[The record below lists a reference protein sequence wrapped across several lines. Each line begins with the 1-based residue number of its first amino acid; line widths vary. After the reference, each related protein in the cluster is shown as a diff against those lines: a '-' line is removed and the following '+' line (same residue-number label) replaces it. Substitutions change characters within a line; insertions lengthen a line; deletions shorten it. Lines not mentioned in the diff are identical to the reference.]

1 MKRILSLVL
10 VVVLMLTSGIIATA
24 EGEKILK
31 VHLLNEVESLEL
43 GLTSAGQSFD
53 VIATTT
59 EGLYNLDATGTVIPA
74 IALSHTIEE
83 RDDDVV
89 YTFTLREDAKWSN
102 GTPVTAHD
110 FEYAWK
116 RGIDDVTRPDY
127 TYAWIF
133 ETACIKNATQILAH
147 ELPASELGIKAI
159 DDFTLEVVLETP
171 CGFFTS
177 MMAFPM
183 FFPINEEFAEA
194 KGEDYGKTSD
204 DVLANGPFKLVDYT
218 PAALSFNVVRNEYY
232 YDQANVNYDGIHFQ
246 VIKDNQSALLAYE
259 NDELDVV
266 TLSGELT
273 ELYMDSD
280 EFISKPSG
288 YFWYIS
294 MNQRVAG
301 LDNVN
306 VRNAILHAIDK
317 DTLCEFVLK
326 DGSLGAYGASS
337 TNLAGDPETGVDFQE
352 CDGPFATYDVALAQ
366 ESWAKGLEEMGVTE
380 LTLDLLTED
389 TEESKMVGEYVQQQ
403 LQENLPG
410 LTVTLTTT
418 VKKDRLERMRRERG
432 EYQMGLT
439 RWGADYADPMSYFG
453 IWATDGGHDG
463 MAWEASKT
471 NGYDELVDS
480 CSIGELAAKPVERW
494 QAMLKLQ
501 QMLFEDAVICP
512 VYLKADAFLIKSN
525 VSGIEYHS
533 SGAAPHTYKNVVIAD

>member
-1 MKRILSLVL
+1 MKRILSLAL
-10 VVVLMLTSGIIATA
+10 VVILMLTSGIIATA

-31 VHLLNEVESLEL
+31 VHLLNEVESLEV

-59 EGLYNLDATGTVIPA
+59 EGLYNLDAGGAVIPA
-74 IALSHTIEE
+74 IALSHTYEE
-83 RDDDVV
+83 TDEGCI
-89 YTFTLREDAKWSN
+89 YTFTLREDAYWSN
-102 GTPVTAHD
+102 GAQVTAHD

-133 ETACIKNATQILAH
+133 ETACIKNATKILAH
-147 ELPASELGIKAI
+147 ELPASELGVEAL
-159 DDFTLEVVLETP
+159 DDFTLKVTLETP

-177 MMAFPM
+177 MMAFPI

-204 DVLANGPFKLVDYT
+204 DVLANGPFKLIDYT

-232 YDQANVNYDGIHFQ
+232 YDKDNVNYDGIHFQ
-246 VIKDNQSALLAYE
+246 VIKDNQSAMLAYE
-259 NDELDVV
+259 NGELDVV
-266 TLSGELT
+266 LLSGELT
-273 ELYMDSD
+273 ELYMDSED
-280 EFISKPSG
+280 YLSKPSG
-288 YFWYIS
+288 YYWYIS
-294 MNQRVAG
+294 LNQKVTG

-306 VRNAILHAIDK
+306 IRNAIIHAIDK
-317 DTLCEFVLK
+317 DTLCDYVLK
-326 DGSLGAYGASS
+326 DGSVGAYGATS

-352 CDGPFATYDVALAQ
+352 CTDVHGAYDVALAQ
-366 ESWAKGLEEMGVTE
+366 EAWNKGLEELGVSE

-418 VKKDRLERMRRERG
+418 VKKDRLERMRRENG
-432 EYQMGLT
+432 KYEMGLT

-463 MAWEASKT
+463 MSWEDSKT
-471 NGYDELVDS
+471 NGYDDLVKS
-480 CSIGELAAKPVERW
+480 CLNGELASKPVERW
-494 QAMLKLQ
+494 QAMIELEN
-501 QMLFEDAVICP
+501 MIFDNAVICP
-512 VYLKADAFLIKSN
+512 VYLKADAMLIKSN
-525 VSGIEYHS
+525 VSGIEFHS